1 MSCLLLLRSHHTR
14 SFPLLPAF
22 IILLLSNFL
31 ICRIT
36 IGSHK
41 VFKRLK
47 FVCVIEGNNPLLF
60 DQSLG
65 EVPVEE
71 TKWY

>member
-1 MSCLLLLRSHHTR
+1 MD
-14 SFPLLPAF
+14 
-22 IILLLSNFL
+22 
-31 ICRIT
+31 RIT
-36 IGSHK
+36 IGSYK

-47 FVCVIEGNNPLLF
+47 FVCVIEGNNPLSF
-60 DQSLG
+60 DHSLG